1 MDEMSYVQN
10 HDLVIKSA
18 HGKVGF
24 FCRVCIRMALM
35 LHAFNLTMTIFHK
48 IKCEVFKSIL
58 LSYTVIF
65 K

>member
-24 FCRVCIRMALM
+24 FFRVYIRTALM
-35 LHAFNLTMTIFHK
+35 LHAFNLMTIFHK
-48 IKCEVFKSIL
+48 IKCEVFKSTL
-58 LSYTVIF
+58 LSNTVIF